1 VKELTIDDIVEIH
14 AIGIEMWGGDGSLRP
29 DTRDRVDGALGA
41 AIAAAMYASTGEN
54 DVLAYAAGVLTYLGR
69 AQYFVDGNKRA
80 AWGGCVRA
88 LETNG
93 YTVVAST
100 EDIISLVGS
109 MVVERLSVEE
119 IADRLGL
126 WIEIL

>member
-1 VKELTIDDIVEIH
+1 
-14 AIGIEMWGGDGSLRP
+14 
-29 DTRDRVDGALGA
+29 
-41 AIAAAMYASTGEN
+41 
-54 DVLAYAAGVLTYLGR
+54 
-69 AQYFVDGNKRA
+69 
-80 AWGGCVRA
+80 VRA